1 MLEDFQDLIDPT
13 QFGLR
18 VAAVT
23 VGASALAAAVATMV
37 PSVVDRILPPP
48 RQDALFT
55 YLNLERVMPDRKTV
69 KCKDGTWFRTIMMNG
84 ADITLASDQARTDL
98 FNARKIFVDELERY
112 GIQNVKFFH
121 MKERIDL
128 KRKLRPKQGN
138 VRAVDDAWEKT
149 FPNAYALRHF
159 AVISVKAKTYE
170 EACGLLDQA
179 ETFGLSQLSYFK
191 AKVLEEPSDGIP
203 DPTRE
208 PGTPIGPLAPLA
220 RAISPISR
228 PNPIG
233 HSWYGA
239 LSALVT
245 GDDIDFSRVKKGTIK
260 FRHGDKTRYACVMT
274 WRDCGEKTAEGVMR
288 DVLAVDC
295 EMNVYH
301 AIEPISQARAI
312 ISLNRGK
319 MASVGEHLSLN
330 AGSEYDEVLYQVE
343 GNKSGERASL
353 CFYAMHIMPFADSEK
368 ELARIQSLITAIMT
382 RTAGTVVRLAETAQP
397 TIMSTVMNDQI
408 WPRKFRF
415 LSTNVAANLY
425 PQRSQTGMIASDWSD
440 EPLAWFRTVS
450 GDPYPFQFHSH
461 SGKGAPAHTLLIGP
475 TGAGKTSLLTFL
487 ASQAMRV
494 PELRIFLLDRMNG
507 MKIFTNCA
515 GGRYIAFEGDA
526 ANASLNPFHLPDS
539 PENRKFLQRWLRMLA
554 GTEDNQSEQEISRAI
569 QILYQGNQPMENR
582 SLRMLSRAAFSPIGT
597 VRKNMELWTN
607 PQSYGN
613 FFNAPRD
620 TLDLETSK
628 VTAFDMSTVLTDEKL
643 APPMISYVTHR
654 IKNLSMTTTHPTL
667 VIVDETKPMLRNRM
681 FAKEFLEVGLQE
693 GRKMR
698 QAYIL
703 CFQSP
708 QGVEDT
714 GMSQII
720 MDQCQTWIFFRNPR
734 DSEDAAS
741 AYAPYG
747 LNSAEIDF
755 ITGKTFPEKRYSILI
770 KRANSNDSAIVDVD
784 LSRLGK
790 LLKMF
795 ESDARQVAALDQ
807 LMENHPRD
815 EAVRRYLA

>member
-1 MLEDFQDLIDPT
+1 MLEDFQDLIDPS

-18 VAAVT
+18 VAAAT
-23 VGASALAAAVATMV
+23 IGATALAASVATMI
-37 PSVVDRILPPP
+37 PYVVDKILPPP
-48 RQDALFT
+48 RQDALFN

-69 KCKDGTWFRTIMMNG
+69 KCKDGTWFRTISMTG
-84 ADITLASDQARTDL
+84 ADITLASDQAREDL
-98 FNARKIFVDELERY
+98 FNARKTFVDELERY
-112 GIQNVKFFH
+112 GILNVKFFH

-128 KRKLRPKQGN
+128 KRDLKPRQENAKK
-138 VRAVDDAWEKT
+138 VDEIWETT

-179 ETFGLSQLSYFK
+179 ETFGLSQLSSFK
-191 AKVLEEPSDGIP
+191 AKVLEEPEDGIP
-203 DPTRE
+203 GFDLDAGAPL
-208 PGTPIGPLAPLA
+208 GPLAPLA
-220 RAISPISR
+220 RSISPLTR
-228 PNPIG
+228 PNPLG
-233 HSWYGA
+233 HRWRGP
-239 LSALVT
+239 LGALVT
-245 GDDIDFSRVKKGTIK
+245 ADDIDFSRIKKGTIK
-260 FRHGDKTRYACVMT
+260 FRHGEKVLYACVMT

-330 AGSEYDEVLYQVE
+330 AASEYDEVLYQVE
-343 GNKSGERASL
+343 GNKSGSRASL
-353 CFYAMHIMPFADSEK
+353 CFYAMHIMPFAESEK
-368 ELARIQSLITAIMT
+368 ELAKIQSQITAVMT
-382 RTAGTVVRLAETAQP
+382 RTAGTVVRLGPTAQP
-397 TIMSTVMNDQI
+397 TMMSTVMNDQI

-425 PQRSQTGMIASDWSD
+425 PQRSQTGMISSDWSD

-461 SGKGAPAHTLLIGP
+461 SGKGAPGHTLLIGP
-475 TGAGKTSLLTFL
+475 TGSGKTSLLTFL
-487 ASQAMRV
+487 ASQSMRV
-494 PELRIFLLDRMNG
+494 PELRIFLLDRLNG

-554 GTEDNQSEQEISRAI
+554 ATDDNQSDQEISRAI

-582 SLRMLSRAAFSPIGT
+582 SLRMLSRAAFSPIGM

-620 TLDLETSK
+620 TLDLETSR
-628 VTAFDMSTVLTDEKL
+628 VTAFDMTTILTDEKL

-667 VIVDETKPMLRNRM
+667 VIVDETGPMLKNKV
-681 FAKEFLEVGLQE
+681 FSHDFLQVGLQE
-693 GRKMR
+693 GRKLR
-698 QAYIL
+698 QAFVL

-708 QGVEDT
+708 QGVENT
-714 GMSQII
+714 GMAQII
-720 MDQCQTWIFFRNPR
+720 MDQCQTWIFFRNNR
-734 DSEDAAS
+734 ESEEAAA

-747 LNSAEIDF
+747 LNNAEIDF

-790 LLKMF
+790 YLKMF
-795 ESDARQVAALDQ
+795 ESDTRQVAALDQ
-807 LMENHPRD
+807 LMEIHPRD
-815 EAVRRYLA
+815 EAVKRYLG